1 MPLFLAPLE
10 TKIRI
15 AKIIPI
21 LVLLIGLLVFRK
33 HYILTDEKTKHHLLN
48 LGLCVG
54 TEVTVVSHSA
64 NDLIIKVLDTTLA
77 LNKDTALKII
87 VA

>member
-15 AKIIPI
+15 AKI
-21 LVLLIGLLVFRK
+21 
-33 HYILTDEKTKHHLLN
+33 LTDEKTKHHLLS
-48 LGLCVG
+48 LGICVG

>member
-10 TKIRI
+10 TKIII
-15 AKIIPI
+15 AK
-21 LVLLIGLLVFRK
+21 
-33 HYILTDEKTKHHLLN
+33 ILTDEKTKHHLLN

-54 TEVTVVSHSA
+54 TEVIVVSHSA

>member
-1 MPLFLAPLE
+1 MPLFLAPID
-10 TKIRI
+10 TKI
-15 AKIIPI
+15 KI
-21 LVLLIGLLVFRK
+21 VK
-33 HYILTDEKTKHHLLN
+33 ILTDEKTKHHLLN
-48 LGLCVG
+48 LGLCAG
-54 TEVTVVSHSA
+54 TTVTVVSHSV